1 MKTFTIILSFITA
14 ALSAAAGISSDLGG
28 DSIFVMGVLET
39 RRVAVSIAMPA
50 DFVAVPIRVFSDQ
63 KNTALA
69 YDELHQA
76 IDLISQKAKES
87 GRFRTTLKI
96 VTLSQQKG
104 GYGFSSGSWNE
115 PGASTEIYLL
125 VPLTKESDNIFDAG
139 AASARFLDGLHLP
152 GKARF
157 ELGRLQLAVENPE
170 QYRAKLLG
178 VIAEEI
184 KKTRETIAP
193 QSSVKVEGLESPVLV
208 QQAGDRNVKLFLNY
222 SLAITTE
229 K

>member
-1 MKTFTIILSFITA
+1 MKSLALTLALLTTA
-14 ALSAAAGISSDLGG
+14 FSTAAGIGSDSGG
-28 DSIFVMGVLET
+28 DSIFVMGVSET
-39 RRVAVSIAMPA
+39 RSVAVAITMPA
-50 DFVAVPIRVFSDQ
+50 DFVAVPIRVISDQ

-76 IDLISQKAKES
+76 LDLISQKAKES
-87 GRFRTTLKI
+87 KRFRTSLKV

-115 PGASTEIYLL
+115 PAASTEIYLL
-125 VPLTKESDNIFDAG
+125 VPLTKESENIFDAG
-139 AASARFLDGLHLP
+139 AASARFLDGLRLP

-184 KKTRETIAP
+184 KKTREALAA
-193 QSSVKVEGLESPVLV
+193 QASVTVEGLESPVMV
-208 QQAGDRNVKLFLNY
+208 QQAGDRNVRLFLNY